1 MPDYLRLLAAGIN
14 VVTTSTNR
22 LIHPASFEP
31 EAWRTQLTAAA
42 GAGGA
47 SLYAS
52 GIEPG
57 FAADHLALV
66 LATQSKSITKIYSSE
81 IAMYDDYPVA
91 EAMRDAMGFG
101 LPLDATP
108 YLAYPGAIAFQ
119 WGPGLRLI
127 ADGLGCRIDE
137 IRERFD
143 RVATDRDLQ
152 VAFGTA
158 EAGTCGALRT
168 QAIAVIDGREAIIIE
183 HVNRLA
189 PDLGLEWGD
198 RVDRPIYQV
207 RIEGEPDIACTMN
220 ASLREPGAFGSA
232 MDAGAGAMVS
242 TAMRVVNAIP
252 YVVQA
257 KPGLLSALDLP
268 LTLPRNVLR

>member
-1 MPDYLRLLAAGIN
+1 
-14 VVTTSTNR
+14 
-22 LIHPASFEP
+22 
-31 EAWRTQLTAAA
+31 
-42 GAGGA
+42 
-47 SLYAS
+47 
-52 GIEPG
+52 
-57 FAADHLALV
+57 
-66 LATQSKSITKIYSSE
+66 
-81 IAMYDDYPVA
+81 
-91 EAMRDAMGFG
+91 MGFG

-108 YLAYPGAIAFQ
+108 YLAYPGAITHSS
-119 WGPGLRLI
+119 GVPGLRLI
-127 ADGLGCRIDE
+127 ADRLGCRIDE

-158 EAGTCGALRT
+158 EAGTSVGRCAPGHRCDRRPRSDHHRAREPVGA
-168 QAIAVIDGREAIIIE
+168 
-183 HVNRLA
+183 
-189 PDLGLEWGD
+189 DLGLEWGD

-252 YVVQA
+252 YVVQVRFGRA
-257 KPGLLSALDLP
+257 C
-268 LTLPRNVLR
+268 